1 MMTRNNEYTL
11 QRRELAAA
19 FIRLYAR
26 GELDQKIDSLPV
38 NMLPRKTGY
47 SRCCVFKDRA
57 MIRSRLLALMGFDP
71 QADDEIRSL
80 HSYADE
86 AIHSPVHTGT
96 VLSTIPLGC
105 SSCSNS
111 QYIVTDLCRGCLARP
126 CMTNCPKQAIT
137 IVNQK
142 AYIDESRCINCGI
155 CSKVCPF
162 HAISY
167 VPVPCEEVCPVGAI
181 TKDEHGEAKITRKTC
196 IECGACSRACPFG
209 AIVELS
215 QLFETVNM
223 LFSEKH
229 VTAVIAPSIEGQ
241 LPGTLAQIFT
251 GLHRIGFDAVI
262 EAAEGALQT
271 VDHEAQEIRC
281 MYGKDYLTSSCCP
294 SYTSFAEKH
303 MSHISKHISSAPSPM
318 AYAAN
323 ASKQRVPDTFTVFI
337 GPCIAK
343 KREGYDHEQVDA
355 VITFEEL
362 ATVFLACDVDVN
374 RLNEEVIP
382 KELDTRQFA
391 SAGGVAASVQR
402 KLHNREQS
410 VIVIQ
415 GLDKKNISVMRSWDK
430 RPPAGSFIEVMGCA
444 GGCIGGPGCIVD
456 PRLAL
461 KKAGYAR

>member
-19 FIRLYAR
+19 LIRLYAQ
-26 GELDQKIDSLPV
+26 GELEKRIDSLPV
-38 NMLPRKTGY
+38 RILPRKTGY

-71 QADDEIRSL
+71 QRDDEIRSL
-80 HSYADE
+80 RSYAHQ
-86 AIHSPVHTGT
+86 AVRRPVRGNT

-111 QYIVTDLCRGCLARP
+111 QYIVTDLCRGCVARP
-126 CMTNCPKQAIT
+126 CVTNCPKQAIT

-142 AYIDESRCINCGI
+142 AHIDEKLCINCGI
-155 CSKVCPF
+155 CSRVCPF

-167 VPVPCEEVCPVGAI
+167 VPVPCEEACPVGAI
-181 TKDEHGEAKITRKTC
+181 TKNEHGEARIIREKC

-223 LFSEKH
+223 LFSERH

-251 GLHRIGFDAVI
+251 GLHKIGFDSVI

-271 VDHEAQEIRC
+271 VDHEALEFTDI
-281 MYGKDYLTSSCCP
+281 KKNSYLTSSCCP
-294 SYTSFAEKH
+294 AYTAFARKH
-303 MSHISKHISSAPSPM
+303 MPHLLEHISEAPSPM
-318 AYAAN
+318 AFAA
-323 ASKQRVPDTFTVFI
+323 KQARREVPDTFTVFI

-343 KREGYDHEQVDA
+343 KREGLEHEDVDA

-362 ATVFLACDVDVN
+362 AAVMLAFDVDVN
-374 RLNEEVIP
+374 RLGEDQIVG
-382 KELDTRQFA
+382 KLDTRRFA
-391 SAGGVAASVQR
+391 AAGGVAESVKR
-402 KLHNREQS
+402 KLGDSELPTL
-410 VIVIQ
+410 VMQ
-415 GLDKKNISVMRSWDK
+415 GLEKKNISLMRSWSR
-430 RPPAGSFIEVMGCA
+430 RPPEGTFIEVMGCA
-444 GGCIGGPGCIVD
+444 EGCIGGPGCIAD
-456 PRLAL
+456 PRLVL
-461 KKAGYAR
+461 KKAGYAS